1 MRDTVGGAI
10 VLAALIIVLVPMF
23 FGADGRYTLV
33 QQGGLFY
40 VFDTRTG
47 TFTKG
52 CNLEAYRCA
61 EMPKMEGTSH

>member
-10 VLAALIIVLVPMF
+10 ILSALIIALVPMF
-23 FGADGRYTLV
+23 FGADGRYTTV
-33 QQGGLFY
+33 QQSGLFY

-52 CNLEAYRCA
+52 CNLLTKRCA
-61 EMPKMEGTSH
+61 EMPKMDPSGP